1 MKSLDKMTK
10 DELKE
15 MIKELKKE
23 NKEKENGDNIEELKK
38 MLEEAFEEKN
48 SEYKKREGKIREGFE
63 RLLKDSRCI
72 IITTNVGTLQVGNK
86 MDILSCVGATI
97 QSLVEKK
104 LINKYDYQAF
114 LQTLKNI
121 IKFEDEDETL
131 DEEKILEELKKIFE
145 SL

>member
-23 NKEKENGDNIEELKK
+23 NKEKENGDSMEELKK
-38 MLEEAFEEKN
+38 MLEKAFEEKN
-48 SEYKKREGKIREGFE
+48 SEYKEKEGKIREGFE

-72 IITTNVGTLQVGNK
+72 VISTNTGTLQVGNK
-86 MDILSCVGATI
+86 TDILSCIGATI

-114 LQTLKNI
+114 LQTLKDL
-121 IKFEDEDETL
+121 IKFEDEDETSNI
-131 DEEKILEELKKIFE
+131 EEVLEELKKMIE